1 MVISLRGLPPHDLGL
16 AETGSARAAN
26 GMVEVM
32 LQSLDDWHSP
42 PGNLVR
48 VQMSPSLARS
58 LARSLDT
65 AAEDAEVKD
74 ASAAA
79 ANSASRA
86 TALSRMTFAEASPRL
101 WEPAKEAEERAAI
114 GVPRSM
120 SASSRVPKSSNETA
134 NGAT

>member
-1 MVISLRGLPPHDLGL
+1 MVISFRGLPPHDLGL

-58 LARSLDT
+58 LASSLNT
-65 AAEDAEVKD
+65 AAEDAEIKD
-74 ASAAA
+74 ASA
-79 ANSASRA
+79 
-86 TALSRMTFAEASPRL
+86 
-101 WEPAKEAEERAAI
+101 
-114 GVPRSM
+114 RS
-120 SASSRVPKSSNETA
+120 E
-134 NGAT
+134 